1 MRRRI
6 LIHLALVATLLSTSM
21 PAHAVDTSLPR
32 DQQVAYITN
41 TYVSRLDAEMVRLN
55 AIKAKMASQPSLLA
69 QYKAFLSDYTGSYNT
84 IKDALASQSA
94 DLNTTDDFAAEEV
107 GEFDN
112 TVYQLEQ
119 MAAKV
124 KSISCVKGKVSKIV
138 LGLKPVCPKGYI
150 KKK

>member
-1 MRRRI
+1 MRKRI

-69 QYKAFLSDYTGSYNT
+69 QYKAFLTDYTGSYNT

-119 MAAKV
+119 MAGKV

>member
-1 MRRRI
+1 MRKRI

-69 QYKAFLSDYTGSYNT
+69 QYKACLTDSTGSYNT
-84 IKDALASQSA
+84 LKDAIASQSA